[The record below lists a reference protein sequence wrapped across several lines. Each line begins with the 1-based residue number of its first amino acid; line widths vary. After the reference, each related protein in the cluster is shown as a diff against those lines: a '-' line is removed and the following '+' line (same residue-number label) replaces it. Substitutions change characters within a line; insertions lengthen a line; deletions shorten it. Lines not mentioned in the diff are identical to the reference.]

1 MLVGTACYKFRAN
14 SANGV
19 IANRTGLPKDRTDRL
34 RTPLA
39 LFFISLGVVAAVWW
53 WLAMPVTLVR
63 APIDPAAKL
72 ECVSYA
78 PSATIKRRMNADLI
92 VSPEQIAEDLA
103 ELAKISKCIRTYSI
117 DNGLD
122 KVPELASRVGLKV
135 LLGVWIGRDRA
146 KNALLVNT
154 AISLAKDH
162 PGVIRRSSS
171 ATKCSCAER

>member
-1 MLVGTACYKFRAN
+1 MAQTASHQSTC
-14 SANGV
+14 
-19 IANRTGLPKDRTDRL
+19 LPKDRTIAL

-78 PSATIKRRMNADLI
+78 PFRGDQTPHNPDLI
-92 VSPEQIAEDLA
+92 VGPGQIAEDLG

-122 KVPELASRVGLKV
+122 KVPELASTV
-135 LLGVWIGRDRA
+135 D
-146 KNALLVNT
+146 
-154 AISLAKDH
+154 
-162 PGVIRRSSS
+162 
-171 ATKCSCAER
+171 